1 MTTLLRYTV
10 LQIPALACVAVL
22 AFALWRFA
30 GLSGWVAVAAVL
42 LWAAKDVAFYPLVR
56 GAYAG
61 GAASETA
68 RLVGRCGVARQPL
81 DPSGYVAIGSELWR
95 AEIETGATPIDP
107 GKTVRVV
114 GARRLTLIVTPAE

>member
-10 LQIPALACVAVL
+10 LQIPALACVALL

-30 GLSGWVAVAAVL
+30 GLPGWVAVAAVL

-68 RLVGRCGVARQPL
+68 RLVGQCGVARPPL
-81 DPSGYVAIGSELWR
+81 DLSGGGAVGRERSR
-95 AEIETGATPIDP
+95 AD
-107 GKTVRVV
+107 KQ
-114 GARRLTLIVTPAE
+114 